1 MWLRSEKRSSRIA
14 QPSKTSTINLRKII
28 KNTPALKNLK
38 QTTTTV
44 TSNRRS
50 GVYTTTHSSSSSDGG
65 DGSGN
70 SSSSGS
76 KHITFSG
83 DQGKQSP
90 SVKCNIK
97 SRTASVKRLGGK
109 KSLLSKRHCKKLEST
124 SEQTSV
130 KCGRLRR
137 KSLRNIS
144 EMGKENCW
152 QDEGQLDLFTVD
164 SKRGRKLRAGPVEC
178 ASTAD
183 GTDSVDSAS
192 AKDSNLSNVETFSNL
207 VIVNEVCD
215 SCKPSTTCNC
225 SSSSIQTDG
234 SQSSSSSSSSSEG
247 INVPKNVG
255 CVNYIECDST
265 TDNDRTNLPST
276 SMIITVSVDLWFNCI
291 WNQCNLFFI
300 S

>member
-14 QPSKTSTINLRKII
+14 QPNSKTTTINLRKII

-50 GVYTTTHSSSSSDGG
+50 GVYSTPQSIANSGTSSSSS
-65 DGSGN
+65 
-70 SSSSGS
+70 SS
-76 KHITFSG
+76 KQVTFRNNG
-83 DQGKQSP
+83 DQVKTP
-90 SVKCNIK
+90 TNKCNIK
-97 SRTASVKRLGGK
+97 GRTASVKRLGTK
-109 KSLLSKRHCKKLEST
+109 KSLLSKRHADRKKFEST
-124 SEQTSV
+124 TDQPNE

-152 QDEGQLDLFTVD
+152 QDEGQLDLYAVD
-164 SKRGRKLRAGPVEC
+164 SKRGRRLRTGPVDC
-178 ASTAD
+178 ATTSD
-183 GTDSVDSAS
+183 GVNSADSAGTN
-192 AKDSNLSNVETFSNL
+192 DSNLPNIETFSGL

-225 SSSSIQTDG
+225 SSSSSQTDR
-234 SQSSSSSSSSSEG
+234 SQSSSSSSSDEIS
-247 INVPKNVG
+247 VPKNVG

-276 SMIITVSVDLWFNCI
+276 SMIVTVSLNFNSI
-291 WNQCNLFFI
+291 QLKSN
-300 S
+300 

>member
-1 MWLRSEKRSSRIA
+1 MWLRSEKRSSRIT
-14 QPSKTSTINLRKII
+14 QPNNKSSTINLRKII

-50 GVYTTTHSSSSSDGG
+50 GVYSTTHGIANSSSGSSSSSK
-65 DGSGN
+65 S
-70 SSSSGS
+70 
-76 KHITFSG
+76 ITFRSSG
-83 DQGKQSP
+83 DQG
-90 SVKCNIK
+90 KCNIK
-97 SRTASVKRLGGK
+97 SRTASVKRLGTK
-109 KSLLSKRHCKKLEST
+109 KSLLSKRHADRKKFET
-124 SEQTSV
+124 ASEQTNE

-152 QDEGQLDLFTVD
+152 QDEGQQLDLYAVD
-164 SKRGRKLRAGPVEC
+164 SKRGRKLRAGPVGC

-183 GTDSVDSAS
+183 GADSVGANDA
-192 AKDSNLSNVETFSNL
+192 NLPAVEAFSSL

-225 SSSSIQTDG
+225 SSSSSQTNG
-234 SQSSSSSSSSSEG
+234 SQSSSSSDG
-247 INVPKNVG
+247 ISVPKNVG

-276 SMIITVSVDLWFNCI
+276 SMIVTVSVHLR
-291 WNQCNLFFI
+291 L
-300 S
+300 